1 MNFITRTKQGIF
13 RCLAFCLSVMTWSVT
28 SAQESPQSLPDSLA
42 ADTASAPRV
51 SWYASVT
58 TEMPWNIS
66 DGRVGW
72 ANYIEAGAEIGLWKG
87 GSLNMDAIA
96 TYEYHNPVLGDLQ
109 WFSNITIG
117 ANKAFRLMQF
127 ELSQQLGDKG
137 LVSLGLHNPQIRN

>member
-28 SAQESPQSLPDSLA
+28 SAQENPQSLPDSLA

-72 ANYIEAGAEIGLWKG
+72 ANYIEAGAEIGLWKADR
-87 GSLNMDAIA
+87 STWMPLPR
-96 TYEYHNPVLGDLQ
+96 T
-109 WFSNITIG
+109 NII
-117 ANKAFRLMQF
+117 
-127 ELSQQLGDKG
+127 
-137 LVSLGLHNPQIRN
+137 IRCSETCSGFPT